1 MSIIFN
7 AIQFIETSLL
17 FSAFLFSAVMF
28 VRTKDSFA
36 GRTLVVLIP
45 VSILL
50 FISYMY
56 SIMEYIGTVNANAEW
71 LSPVFALL
79 VIGLIMASILATC
92 YYVIQLFPIPKR
104 KKRKGLLSAAILV
117 GMLLVV
123 TAILVMYMSKSDLTR
138 AVTNALWAFYP
149 LCSLALFVE
158 AIAVAGMYRKI
169 KDPHHQKLANYF
181 LIAFIPQVAFSIL
194 DFILL
199 RDIGFQ
205 LTHVSYAVFS
215 VFVFVDLCTYFFKK
229 YNATLDI
236 SSDEK
241 VIQEKYSLSD
251 RELEVIELL
260 AEGITNQQIAE
271 RLHISVNT
279 VKSHIKR
286 IYQKLRI
293 SNRLQL
299 INKLTSNGNP
309 NTTT

>member
-1 MSIIFN
+1 MSLFFS

-17 FSAFLFSAVMF
+17 FSAFLFSTIMF

-45 VSILL
+45 VTTLL
-50 FISYMY
+50 FSSYMY
-56 SIMEYIGTVNANAEW
+56 SIMDTSSVSPNAEW

-92 YYVIQLFPIPKR
+92 YYVIQLLPISKR
-104 KKRKGLLSAAILV
+104 KKRKGLLYATILV
-117 GMLLVV
+117 GLLLVV

-149 LCSLALFVE
+149 LCSLALFIE
-158 AIAVAGMYRKI
+158 AIPVAGMYHKI
-169 KDPHHQKLANYF
+169 KDSHHQKLAKYF
-181 LIAFIPQVAFSIL
+181 LIAFVPQVAFSIL

-199 RDIGFQ
+199 RDICFQ

-215 VFVFVDLCTYFFKK
+215 VFVFVDLCAYFFKK
-229 YNATLDI
+229 YNTTLDI
-236 SSDEK
+236 SNKERA
-241 VIQEKYSLSD
+241 IQEKYSLSD

-260 AEGITNQQIAE
+260 AEGFTNQKIGEQ
-271 RLHISVNT
+271 LHISVNT

-299 INKLTSNGNP
+299 INKLTSNGNSQ
-309 NTTT
+309 NTI

>member
-1 MSIIFN
+1 MSLIFS

-17 FSAFLFSAVMF
+17 FSAFLFSAIMF
-28 VRTKDSFA
+28 ARTKDGFA

-45 VSILL
+45 VSTLL

-56 SIMEYIGTVNANAEW
+56 SIMDTSTVNANAEW
-71 LSPVFALL
+71 LSPVSALM

-92 YYVIQLFPIPKR
+92 YYVIQLFPISKR
-104 KKRKGLLSAAILV
+104 KKRKGLLLAAILV
-117 GMLLVV
+117 GLLLVV

-158 AIAVAGMYRKI
+158 AIPVAGMYRKI
-169 KDPHHQKLANYF
+169 KDPHHQKLAKYF

-215 VFVFVDLCTYFFKK
+215 VFVFVDLCAYFFKK
-229 YNATLDI
+229 YNTALDI
-236 SSDEK
+236 TSNEK
-241 VIQEKYSLSD
+241 AIQDKFSLSD
-251 RELEVIELL
+251 REIEVIELL
-260 AEGITNQQIAE
+260 AEGLTNQNIAQQ
-271 RLHISVNT
+271 LHISVNT

-286 IYQKLRI
+286 IYQKLKI

-299 INKLTSNGNP
+299 INKLTSNGTP
-309 NTTT
+309 NSM